1 MNDKRPELVNNA
13 INNILTGT
21 KMYEYI
27 AAFSLYLDYLSWKE
41 MEIVNNRF
49 YGVFQI
55 RKKEG
60 EEPYIELVRKKSD
73 AKESLIGLIEND
85 NKQRKS
91 EGKELI
97 KYNPERIY

>member
-49 YGVFQI
+49 FGVFQI
-55 RKKEG
+55 RKKD
-60 EEPYIELVRKKSD
+60 S
-73 AKESLIGLIEND
+73 
-85 NKQRKS
+85 
-91 EGKELI
+91 GKI
-97 KYNPERIY
+97 

>member
-1 MNDKRPELVNNA
+1 MSDKRPELVNNA
-13 INNILTGT
+13 INNVFTGA

-27 AAFSLYLDYLSWKE
+27 AAFSLCLDCLSGKE
-41 MEIVNNRF
+41 VEVVNSRF
-49 YGVFQI
+49 FGVFQI
-55 RKKEG
+55 RMIA
-60 EEPYIELVRKKSD
+60 EEQYIELARRKSD
-73 AKESLIGLIEND
+73 AKKSLFGLIESD

>member
-49 YGVFQI
+49 FGVFQI

-73 AKESLIGLIEND
+73 AKKSLIGLIESD